1 MRLRLLVLA
10 LGNFAMGVD
19 TFIIA
24 PILDPMA
31 DDFGVSRTTA
41 GWLITAFA
49 LAYAIGGPLLAAAT
63 GHRPPRQLLLGAL
76 GVFAV
81 GNALTAVAGDYSWAM
96 AGRVVAGA
104 GASMYTA
111 NSLAVARAMVPPE
124 RAGRAAALVVGGLTA
139 AIVLGLPLG
148 AWLGDQ
154 AGWRAALWLVVG
166 LTAVATAGIA
176 ATVPQLKGQAA
187 TTLRARLAPLGQ
199 PRVLVTL
206 IATWLCLSTSWTVY
220 NYIDEVMDEAT
231 GGDAGRTSLILLFF
245 GIGAVSGNLLTGRL
259 TDRIGPVRTIT
270 VAAPLLVTAATL
282 TPLLSK
288 SMGAGIAMAIAWGVC
303 HWMINVPQQMRLVA
317 TAPQSAPLLLGLHQ
331 STIYIGIS
339 TGGVAGA
346 AGYSADGAS
355 GVGYAALTVGVV
367 ALGVLAL
374 SLRINRPAA
383 APATA
388 APAAAPAR

>member
-96 AGRVVAGA
+96 VGRVVAGA

-166 LTAVATAGIA
+166 LTAVATIGIA

-288 SMGAGIAMAIAWGVC
+288 SMGAGIAMAVAWGVC

-367 ALGVLAL
+367 ALGILAL

>member
-166 LTAVATAGIA
+166 LTAAATAGIA
-176 ATVPQLKGQAA
+176 ATVPRLKGQAA

-231 GGDAGRTSLILLFF
+231 GGDAGRTSLILLCF

-270 VAAPLLVTAATL
+270 VAAPLLVAAATL
-282 TPLLSK
+282 TPLLST
-288 SMGAGIAMAIAWGVC
+288 SLGAGIAMAVAWGVC

-346 AGYSADGAS
+346 AGYSADGAT
-355 GVGYAALTVGVV
+355 GVGYAALAVGIV

-374 SLRINRPAA
+374 SLRINRPA
-383 APATA
+383 T
-388 APAAAPAR
+388 APAAAAPTTAPAR

>member
-148 AWLGDQ
+148 AWLGDE

-231 GGDAGRTSLILLFF
+231 GGDAGRTSLILLCF

-259 TDRIGPVRTIT
+259 TDRIGPVRTIS
-270 VAAPLLVTAATL
+270 VAAPLLVAATTL

-288 SMGAGIAMAIAWGVC
+288 SLGAGIAMAVAWGVC

-355 GVGYAALTVGVV
+355 GVGYAALAVGVV
-367 ALGVLAL
+367 ALAMLAL
-374 SLRINRPAA
+374 SLRINRPAT

>member
-96 AGRVVAGA
+96 IGRVVAGA

-111 NSLAVARAMVPPE
+111 NSLAVARAMVPAE

-231 GGDAGRTSLILLFF
+231 GGDAGRTSLILLCF

-288 SMGAGIAMAIAWGVC
+288 SLAAGIAMAIAWGVC

>member
-1 MRLRLLVLA
+1 
-10 LGNFAMGVD
+10 MGVD

-148 AWLGDQ
+148 AWLGDE

-166 LTAVATAGIA
+166 LTAVATVGIA

-231 GGDAGRTSLILLFF
+231 GGDAGRTSLILLCF

-288 SMGAGIAMAIAWGVC
+288 SLAAGIAMAVAWGVC

-355 GVGYAALTVGVV
+355 GVGYAALAVGVV
-367 ALGVLAL
+367 ALGMLAL

-383 APATA
+383 APATP